1 MQTYSKLLKQ
11 GQKISKLKLGNKTIN
26 LAYLGNINI
35 KTAYLGSQ
43 LVIGNTE
50 QYYNIKVDLRN
61 IDYNLDKYR
70 EMRMYHENT
79 EAIPFYVRDRFEIV
93 NDTVYL
99 YTYGLGS
106 HNYILDAVS
115 YDYIDP
121 RGLDG
126 INISKNL
133 YGYNYNCY
141 YNKHGIGLY
150 YTDQGRDQI
159 GCYGGNAIGFTI
171 SCSKQTY
178 MDDGITLTYQ
188 ELPMDS
194 QKIRLSYTASTEY
207 SITKM
212 SDINQSF
219 VKFSYVCE
227 YAYSVDPKDMKPNEE
242 SNVTIESMPCIGIDM
257 KPNEEEIPSNV
268 SSKLLSYVL
277 EVDVDRDF
285 AEINFQD
292 GMSRFIENTF
302 DIIWEIN
309 NTTFTLPIY
318 HVHTAYKPGHD
329 LSIITPPIQ
338 NYITVYYIVNEN
350 YLGGPNHDITDDPNH
365 GITGDI
371 NWVHT
376 YISPF
381 PGFIKEFYVHLYYN
395 GEQIN
400 NSNELLQSERIFH
413 GEWGAHQDIA
423 VSETLYNELY
433 YSGATNVFTAT
444 FEDSRRQEIHV
455 RITENRMTADGY
467 IIGFNKE

>member
-11 GQKISKLKLGNKTIN
+11 GQKISKLKLGNKSIN

-50 QYYNIKVDLRN
+50 QYYNINVDLRN
-61 IDYNLDKYR
+61 IDYNLAKYR

-79 EAIPFYVRDRFEIV
+79 AAIPFYVRDRFEIV

-115 YDYIDP
+115 YNYIDP
-121 RGLDG
+121 NGLDG

-141 YNKHGIGLY
+141 YNKHGIWLY
-150 YTDQGRDQI
+150 YKYHQSYDNTC
-159 GCYGGNAIGFTI
+159 CYGGNAIGFTI

-178 MDDGITLTYQ
+178 MDDNTSTWQ

-194 QKIRLSYTASTEY
+194 QKIRLSYTAPINSTEY

-212 SDINQSF
+212 SDLNQSF
-219 VKFSYVCE
+219 VKFSYE
-227 YAYSVDPKDMKPNEE
+227 YRDEYHDNMNMKPNEE
-242 SNVTIESMPCIGIDM
+242 T
-257 KPNEEEIPSNV
+257 IPSNV

-277 EVDVDRDF
+277 EVDVDREF
-285 AEINFQD
+285 AQITGKE

-302 DIIWEIN
+302 DIIWEID

-329 LSIITPPIQ
+329 ISIVTPPTQ
-338 NYITVYYIVNEN
+338 HYITVYYIVKDYWCRRADSIDSAIGSLE
-350 YLGGPNHDITDDPNH
+350 
-365 GITGDI
+365 
-371 NWVHT
+371 
-376 YISPF
+376 
-381 PGFIKEFYVHLYYN
+381 EFYVHLYYN

-400 NSNELLQSERIFH
+400 NSNELLQSSQNNYNNEY
-413 GEWGAHQDIA
+413 GAHQDIA

-433 YSGATNVFTAT
+433 SGGATNVFTVT
-444 FEDSRRQEIHV
+444 FKDSTGKTLNDGY
-455 RITENRMTADGY
+455 ITENRMTADGY
-467 IIGFNKE
+467 IIRFENNRAIDRPENPSIKN

>member
-50 QYYNIKVDLRN
+50 QYYNINVDLRN
-61 IDYNLDKYR
+61 IDYNLAKYR

-79 EAIPFYVRDRFEIV
+79 DAIPFYVRDRFEIV

-106 HNYILDAVS
+106 HNYILDATS
-115 YDYIDP
+115 YNYIDP
-121 RGLDG
+121 QGTNG

-141 YNKHGIGLY
+141 YNKHGINLY
-150 YTDQGRDQI
+150 YKYFKSYRSAT
-159 GCYGGNAIGFTI
+159 CYGGNAIGFTI

-178 MDDGITLTYQ
+178 MDDGTTLTYQ
-188 ELPMDS
+188 ELPMNS
-194 QKIRLSYTASTEY
+194 QKIRLSYTAPISSTEY

-212 SDINQSF
+212 SDLNQSF
-219 VKFSYVCE
+219 VKFSYE
-227 YAYSVDPKDMKPNEE
+227 YRDEYHDYMNMKSNEE
-242 SNVTIESMPCIGIDM
+242 T
-257 KPNEEEIPSNV
+257 IPSNV

-285 AEINFQD
+285 AEINFKD

-302 DIIWEIN
+302 DIIWEID

-318 HVHTAYKPGHD
+318 HIHTAYKPGNG
-329 LSIITPPIQ
+329 SGSVTPPTQ
-338 NYITVYYIVNEN
+338 HYITVYYIVKDYWCRRADIIGVESPI
-350 YLGGPNHDITDDPNH
+350 GPLE
-365 GITGDI
+365 
-371 NWVHT
+371 
-376 YISPF
+376 
-381 PGFIKEFYVHLYYN
+381 EFYVHLYYN

-400 NSNELLQSERIFH
+400 NSNELLQSSTDNYNNEY
-413 GEWGAHQDIA
+413 GAHQDIA
-423 VSETLYNELY
+423 ISETLWTEL
-433 YSGATNVFTAT
+433 YSGATNVFTVT
-444 FEDSRRQEIHV
+444 FKDSTGKILNDGY
-455 RITENRMTADGY
+455 ITENRMTADGY
-467 IIGFNKE
+467 IIRFENNRAIDKPHPIV

>member
-50 QYYNIKVDLRN
+50 QYYNINVDLRN

-70 EMRMYHENT
+70 KMRMYHENT

-93 NDTVYL
+93 NDMVYL

-115 YDYIDP
+115 YDYIYPVGD
-121 RGLDG
+121 GDG

-141 YNKHGIGLY
+141 YNKHGIWLY
-150 YTDQGRDQI
+150 YNDQTNENTC
-159 GCYGGNAIGFTI
+159 CYGGNAIGFTI

-178 MDDGITLTYQ
+178 MDDGITLMYQ

-194 QKIRLSYTASTEY
+194 QKIRLSYTAPINSTEY

-212 SDINQSF
+212 SDLNQSF
-219 VKFSYVCE
+219 VKFSYE
-227 YAYSVDPKDMKPNEE
+227 YTDHMDMKSNEE
-242 SNVTIESMPCIGIDM
+242 T
-257 KPNEEEIPSNV
+257 IPSNV

-277 EVDVDRDF
+277 EVDVDREF

-302 DIIWEIN
+302 DIIWEID
-309 NTTFTLPIY
+309 NTTFTLPVY
-318 HVHTAYKPGHD
+318 HIHTAYKPGAG
-329 LSIITPPIQ
+329 SGSVITPTQ
-338 NYITVYYIVNEN
+338 HYITVYYIVKDYWCRRADNDFGVESAI
-350 YLGGPNHDITDDPNH
+350 GPIE
-365 GITGDI
+365 
-371 NWVHT
+371 
-376 YISPF
+376 
-381 PGFIKEFYVHLYYN
+381 EFYVHLYYN

-400 NSNELLQSERIFH
+400 NSNELLQSSINNYNNEY
-413 GEWGAHQDIA
+413 GAHQDIA
-423 VSETLYNELY
+423 ISETLWTELY
-433 YSGATNVFTAT
+433 YGATDVFTVT
-444 FEDSRRQEIHV
+444 FKNSRGQTLNDGY
-455 RITENRMTADGY
+455 ITENRMTADGY
-467 IIGFNKE
+467 IIRFENNKHIDKPHPID

>member
-50 QYYNIKVDLRN
+50 QYYNINVDLRN
-61 IDYNLDKYR
+61 IDYNLAKYR

-79 EAIPFYVRDRFEIV
+79 DAIPFYVRDRFEIV

-106 HNYILDAVS
+106 HNYILDAAS
-115 YDYIDP
+115 YDYIYP
-121 RGLDG
+121 FGIDG

-141 YNKHGIGLY
+141 YNKHGIWLY
-150 YTDQGRDQI
+150 FKYDQSYEATN
-159 GCYGGNAIGFTI
+159 CYGGNAIGFTI

-178 MDDGITLTYQ
+178 MDDNTTLTYQ

-194 QKIRLSYTASTEY
+194 QKIRLSYTAPINSTEY

-212 SDINQSF
+212 SDLNQSF
-219 VKFSYVCE
+219 VKFSYE
-227 YAYSVDPKDMKPNEE
+227 YTDHMDMKPNEE
-242 SNVTIESMPCIGIDM
+242 T
-257 KPNEEEIPSNV
+257 IPSNV
-268 SSKLLSYVL
+268 SSKVLSYVL
-277 EVDVDRDF
+277 EVDVDREF
-285 AEINFQD
+285 AEITGKD

-302 DIIWEIN
+302 DIIWEID

-318 HVHTAYKPGHD
+318 HIHTAYKPGD
-329 LSIITPPIQ
+329 GSGSVITPTQ
-338 NYITVYYIVNEN
+338 HYITVYYIVKDYWFSPAHNPDEPIESIV
-350 YLGGPNHDITDDPNH
+350 GPP
-365 GITGDI
+365 
-371 NWVHT
+371 
-376 YISPF
+376 
-381 PGFIKEFYVHLYYN
+381 KEFYVHLYYN

-400 NSNELLQSERIFH
+400 NSNELLQSSINNYNNEY
-413 GEWGAHQDIA
+413 GAHQDIA
-423 VSETLYNELY
+423 ISETLYNELR
-433 YSGATNVFTAT
+433 SGATNVFTVT
-444 FEDSRRQEIHV
+444 FKDSTGKTLNDGY
-455 RITENRMTADGY
+455 ITENRMTAEGY
-467 IIGFNKE
+467 IIRFENNRAIDRPHPIG

>member
-43 LVIGNTE
+43 LVIGNNE
-50 QYYNIKVDLRN
+50 KYYRINVDLRN

-79 EAIPFYVRDRFEIV
+79 EAIPFYVRDRFEID

-106 HNYILDAVS
+106 YNYILDATS

-121 RGLDG
+121 SGLYG

-141 YNKHGIGLY
+141 YNKHGINLY
-150 YTDQGRDQI
+150 YKYHQSHHNI
-159 GCYGGNAIGFTI
+159 HCYGGNAIGFTI

-178 MDDGITLTYQ
+178 MNDDTTLTYQ
-188 ELPMDS
+188 ELPIDFP
-194 QKIRLSYTASTEY
+194 KIRLSYTASTEY

-219 VKFSYVCE
+219 VKFSYE
-227 YAYSVDPKDMKPNEE
+227 YTSEYHDYMDMKPNEE
-242 SNVTIESMPCIGIDM
+242 TIS
-257 KPNEEEIPSNV
+257 SNV

-277 EVDVDRDF
+277 EVDVGREF
-285 AEINFQD
+285 AEVAPPGEF
-292 GMSRFIENTF
+292 RFITNTF
-302 DIIWEIN
+302 DIIWEIDN
-309 NTTFTLPIY
+309 ATFTLPIY
-318 HVHTAYKPGHD
+318 HVHIAYKPTND
-329 LSIITPPIQ
+329 DTSTEPPSQ
-338 NYITVYYIVNEN
+338 YRVGVFYIFEN
-350 YLGGPNHDITDDPNH
+350 VHIPYTD
-365 GITGDI
+365 
-371 NWVHT
+371 V
-376 YISPF
+376 
-381 PGFIKEFYVHLYYN
+381 KFYVHLYYN
-395 GEQIN
+395 GRQIN
-400 NSNELLQSERIFH
+400 NSNELLQCGDVFS
-413 GEWGAHQDIA
+413 GECGAQQTINI
-423 VSETLYNELY
+423 SKNLYDKLH
-433 YSGATNVFTAT
+433 SGSATNVFTAV
-444 FEDSRRQEIHV
+444 FKDSTGHKLTG

-467 IIGFNKE
+467 IIRFENNRAIDKPHPIV

>member
-50 QYYNIKVDLRN
+50 QYYNINVDLRN
-61 IDYNLDKYR
+61 IDYNLAKYR

-106 HNYILDAVS
+106 HNYILDAAS

-121 RGLDG
+121 VGDGDG

-141 YNKHGIGLY
+141 YNKHGIWLY
-150 YTDQGRDQI
+150 YKYHQSYDNTC
-159 GCYGGNAIGFTI
+159 CYGGNAIGFTI

-178 MDDGITLTYQ
+178 MDDNTSTWQ

-194 QKIRLSYTASTEY
+194 QKIRLSYTSRIYPSAEY

-212 SDINQSF
+212 SDLNQSF
-219 VKFSYVCE
+219 VKFSYE
-227 YAYSVDPKDMKPNEE
+227 YRDEYHDYMNMKSNEE
-242 SNVTIESMPCIGIDM
+242 T
-257 KPNEEEIPSNV
+257 IPSNV

-285 AEINFQD
+285 AEINFKD

-302 DIIWEIN
+302 DIIWEID

-318 HVHTAYKPGHD
+318 HIHTAYKPGNG
-329 LSIITPPIQ
+329 SGSVTPPTQ
-338 NYITVYYIVNEN
+338 HYITVYYIVKDYWCRRADIIGVESPI
-350 YLGGPNHDITDDPNH
+350 GPLE
-365 GITGDI
+365 
-371 NWVHT
+371 
-376 YISPF
+376 
-381 PGFIKEFYVHLYYN
+381 EFYVHLYYN

-400 NSNELLQSERIFH
+400 NSNELLQSSINNYNNEY
-413 GEWGAHQDIA
+413 GAHQDIA
-423 VSETLYNELY
+423 ISETLWTEL
-433 YSGATNVFTAT
+433 YSGATNVFTVT
-444 FEDSRRQEIHV
+444 FKDSTGKILNDGY
-455 RITENRMTADGY
+455 ITENRMIADGY
-467 IIGFNKE
+467 IIRFENNRAIDKPHPIV

>member
-11 GQKISKLKLGNKTIN
+11 GQKISKLKLGNKSIN

-50 QYYNIKVDLRN
+50 QYYNINVDLRN
-61 IDYNLDKYR
+61 IDYNLAKYR

-79 EAIPFYVRDRFEIV
+79 DAIPFYVRDRFEIV

-106 HNYILDAVS
+106 HNYILDAAS
-115 YDYIDP
+115 YDYIYP
-121 RGLDG
+121 FGIDG

-141 YNKHGIGLY
+141 YNKHGIWLY
-150 YTDQGRDQI
+150 FKYDQSYEATN
-159 GCYGGNAIGFTI
+159 CYGGNAIGFTI

-194 QKIRLSYTASTEY
+194 QKIRLSYTAPINSTEY

-212 SDINQSF
+212 SDLNQSF
-219 VKFSYVCE
+219 VKFSYE
-227 YAYSVDPKDMKPNEE
+227 YTDHMDMKSNEE
-242 SNVTIESMPCIGIDM
+242 T
-257 KPNEEEIPSNV
+257 IPSNV

-277 EVDVDRDF
+277 EVDVDREF

-318 HVHTAYKPGHD
+318 HIHTAYKPGD
-329 LSIITPPIQ
+329 GSGSVITPTQ
-338 NYITVYYIVNEN
+338 HYITVYYIVKDYWCRRDDIDVESAI
-350 YLGGPNHDITDDPNH
+350 GPIE
-365 GITGDI
+365 
-371 NWVHT
+371 
-376 YISPF
+376 
-381 PGFIKEFYVHLYYN
+381 EFYVHLYYN

-400 NSNELLQSERIFH
+400 NSNELLQSSINNYNNEY
-413 GEWGAHQDIA
+413 GAHQDIA
-423 VSETLYNELY
+423 VSETLWTEL
-433 YSGATNVFTAT
+433 YSGATDVFTVT
-444 FEDSRRQEIHV
+444 FKNSRGQTLNDGY
-455 RITENRMTADGY
+455 ITENRMTADGY
-467 IIGFNKE
+467 IIRFENNKHIDKSHPID

>member
-50 QYYNIKVDLRN
+50 KYYRINVDLRN
-61 IDYNLDKYR
+61 IDYNLAKYR

-93 NDTVYL
+93 NGTVYL

-121 RGLDG
+121 SGLTD

-150 YTDQGRDQI
+150 YTDQGRDQLC
-159 GCYGGNAIGFTI
+159 CYGGNAIGFTI

-178 MDDGITLTYQ
+178 MDDGTTLTYQ
-188 ELPMDS
+188 ELTMDS
-194 QKIRLSYTASTEY
+194 QKIRLSYTYLIYPYGEY

-212 SDINQSF
+212 SDLNQSF
-219 VKFSYVCE
+219 VKFSYE
-227 YAYSVDPKDMKPNEE
+227 YNSEYHDYMDMKFNEE
-242 SNVTIESMPCIGIDM
+242 I
-257 KPNEEEIPSNV
+257 IPSNV

-277 EVDVDRDF
+277 EVDVDREF
-285 AEINFQD
+285 GELAPPGE
-292 GMSRFIENTF
+292 SSFIQNTF
-302 DIIWEIN
+302 DIIWEIDN
-309 NTTFTLPIY
+309 ATFTLPIY
-318 HVHTAYKPGHD
+318 HIHEVYKPTGGD
-329 LSIITPPIQ
+329 TPTNPPIQ
-338 NYITVYYIVNEN
+338 YYVAVNYVFKDLPI
-350 YLGGPNHDITDDPNH
+350 
-365 GITGDI
+365 
-371 NWVHT
+371 
-376 YISPF
+376 PF
-381 PGFIKEFYVHLYYN
+381 PFTEFYVHLYYN

-400 NSNELLQSERIFH
+400 NSNELLQCDAIF
-413 GEWGAHQDIA
+413 GEWGACQIINNI
-423 VSETLYNELY
+423 SKNLYDKLH
-433 YSGATNVFTAT
+433 SGSATDVFTAT
-444 FEDSRRQEIHV
+444 FEDSHHRQIEGI
-455 RITENRMTADGY
+455 ISQNEMIGGDY
-467 IIGFNKE
+467 IIALTNVLIRND

>member
-50 QYYNIKVDLRN
+50 QYYRINVDLRN

-106 HNYILDAVS
+106 HNYILDAAS

-121 RGLDG
+121 TNADTDG

-141 YNKHGIGLY
+141 YNKYGIALY
-150 YTDQGRDQI
+150 YKYDQSHHNAT
-159 GCYGGNAIGFTI
+159 CYGSNAIGFTI
-171 SCSKQTY
+171 SCSKLTY
-178 MDDGITLTYQ
+178 MDDGTTLTYQ

-194 QKIRLSYTASTEY
+194 QKIRLSYTYSIYPSAEY

-212 SDINQSF
+212 SDLNQSF
-219 VKFSYVCE
+219 VKFSYE
-227 YAYSVDPKDMKPNEE
+227 YNSEYHDYMDMKSNEE
-242 SNVTIESMPCIGIDM
+242 I
-257 KPNEEEIPSNV
+257 IPSNV

-277 EVDVDRDF
+277 EVDVDREF
-285 AEINFQD
+285 GELAPPGES
-292 GMSRFIENTF
+292 MFIRKTF
-302 DIIWEIN
+302 DIIWEIDN
-309 NTTFTLPIY
+309 ATFTLPVY
-318 HVHTAYKPGHD
+318 HVHTAYKPAGGDTH
-329 LSIITPPIQ
+329 TEPPKQ
-338 NYITVYYIVNEN
+338 YYVRVYYLFED
-350 YLGGPNHDITDDPNH
+350 L
-365 GITGDI
+365 GDI
-371 NWVHT
+371 
-376 YISPF
+376 YPF
-381 PGFIKEFYVHLYYN
+381 TEFHVHLYYN

-400 NSNELLQSERIFH
+400 NSNELLQCSRDNVNYEY
-413 GEWGAHQDIA
+413 GANQDIA
-423 VSETLYNELY
+423 VSETLYHELHG
-433 YSGATNVFTAT
+433 SSATNVFTAT
-444 FEDSRRQEIHV
+444 FEDEHHRKIQGYISQNEMT
-455 RITENRMTADGY
+455 TEGY
-467 IIGFNKE
+467 IIALTNVFIQE

>member
-11 GQKISKLKLGNKTIN
+11 GQKISKLKLGNKSIN

-50 QYYNIKVDLRN
+50 QYYNINVDLRN
-61 IDYNLDKYR
+61 IDYNLAKYR

-106 HNYILDAVS
+106 HNYILDALS
-115 YDYIDP
+115 YDYIYPQYTDT
-121 RGLDG
+121 DG

-141 YNKHGIGLY
+141 YNKHGIGLH

-159 GCYGGNAIGFTI
+159 RCYGGNAIGFTI

-178 MDDGITLTYQ
+178 MDDGTTLTYQ

-194 QKIRLSYTASTEY
+194 QKIRLSYTSRIYPSAEY

-212 SDINQSF
+212 SDLNQSF
-219 VKFSYVCE
+219 VKFSYE
-227 YAYSVDPKDMKPNEE
+227 YNSDYMYMKSNEE
-242 SNVTIESMPCIGIDM
+242 T
-257 KPNEEEIPSNV
+257 IPSNV

-285 AEINFQD
+285 AEIISEE

-302 DIIWEIN
+302 DIIWEIDN
-309 NTTFTLPIY
+309 ATFTLPIY
-318 HVHTAYKPGHD
+318 HVHTAYKPGND
-329 LSIITPPIQ
+329 ISIVTPPLQ
-338 NYITVYYIVNEN
+338 HYITVYYIVKD
-350 YLGGPNHDITDDPNH
+350 YWFSDDDPDTI
-365 GITGDI
+365 G
-371 NWVHT
+371 VE
-376 YISPF
+376 S
-381 PGFIKEFYVHLYYN
+381 FIGPPKEFYVHLYYN

-400 NSNELLQSERIFH
+400 NSNELLQSSINNYNNEY
-413 GEWGAHQDIA
+413 GAHQDIA
-423 VSETLYNELY
+423 VSETLYNELR
-433 YSGATNVFTAT
+433 SGATDVFTVT
-444 FEDSRRQEIHV
+444 FKSSRGKILNDGY
-455 RITENRMTADGY
+455 ITENRMTAEGY
-467 IIGFNKE
+467 IIRFENNKHIDKPHPIG

>member
-50 QYYNIKVDLRN
+50 QYYNINVDLRN

-106 HNYILDAVS
+106 HNYILDALS

-121 RGLDG
+121 DNTDTNG

-141 YNKHGIGLY
+141 YNKHGIALY
-150 YTDQGRDQI
+150 YKYHQSHCSETF
-159 GCYGGNAIGFTI
+159 YGSNAIGFTI

-178 MDDGITLTYQ
+178 MDDNTTLTYQ

-194 QKIRLSYTASTEY
+194 QKIRLSYTSRMYPSAEY

-212 SDINQSF
+212 SDLNQSF
-219 VKFSYVCE
+219 VKFSYE
-227 YAYSVDPKDMKPNEE
+227 YNSEYHDYMDMKSNEE
-242 SNVTIESMPCIGIDM
+242 I
-257 KPNEEEIPSNV
+257 IPSNV

-277 EVDVDRDF
+277 EVDVDREF
-285 AEINFQD
+285 GELAPPGEY
-292 GMSRFIENTF
+292 SFIQNTF
-302 DIIWEIN
+302 DIIWEIDN
-309 NTTFTLPIY
+309 ATFTLPVY
-318 HVHTAYKPGHD
+318 HVHTAYKPTND
-329 LSIITPPIQ
+329 YTPTEPPSQ
-338 NYITVYYIVNEN
+338 YRVEVFYIFEN
-350 YLGGPNHDITDDPNH
+350 VQIPYPD
-365 GITGDI
+365 
-371 NWVHT
+371 V
-376 YISPF
+376 
-381 PGFIKEFYVHLYYN
+381 KFYVHLYYN
-395 GEQIN
+395 GRQIN
-400 NSNELLQSERIFH
+400 NSNELLQCEGVF
-413 GEWGAHQDIA
+413 GGDCGARQTINI
-423 VSETLYNELY
+423 SKNLYDKLH
-433 YSGATNVFTAT
+433 SGSATNVFTAT
-444 FEDSRRQEIHV
+444 FKDSTGQKLTG
-455 RITENRMTADGY
+455 RITENRMTNDGY
-467 IIGFNKE
+467 IIRFDTSYIT

>member
-1 MQTYSKLLKQ
+1 
-11 GQKISKLKLGNKTIN
+11 
-26 LAYLGNINI
+26 
-35 KTAYLGSQ
+35 
-43 LVIGNTE
+43 
-50 QYYNIKVDLRN
+50 
-61 IDYNLDKYR
+61 
-70 EMRMYHENT
+70 
-79 EAIPFYVRDRFEIV
+79 
-93 NDTVYL
+93 
-99 YTYGLGS
+99 
-106 HNYILDAVS
+106 
-115 YDYIDP
+115 
-121 RGLDG
+121 
-126 INISKNL
+126 
-133 YGYNYNCY
+133 
-141 YNKHGIGLY
+141 
-150 YTDQGRDQI
+150 
-159 GCYGGNAIGFTI
+159 
-171 SCSKQTY
+171 

-194 QKIRLSYTASTEY
+194 QKIRLSYTAPINSTEY

-212 SDINQSF
+212 SDLNQSF
-219 VKFSYVCE
+219 VKFSYE
-227 YAYSVDPKDMKPNEE
+227 YTDHMDMKSNEE
-242 SNVTIESMPCIGIDM
+242 T
-257 KPNEEEIPSNV
+257 IPSNV

-350 YLGGPNHDITDDPNH
+350 YLGGPNH

-371 NWVHT
+371 NLGHT

>member
-11 GQKISKLKLGNKTIN
+11 GQKISKLKLGNKSIN

-50 QYYNIKVDLRN
+50 QYYNINVDLRN
-61 IDYNLDKYR
+61 IDYNLAKYR

-79 EAIPFYVRDRFEIV
+79 DAIPFYVRDRFEIV

-106 HNYILDAVS
+106 HNYILDAAS
-115 YDYIDP
+115 YNYIYP
-121 RGLDG
+121 QGTNG

-141 YNKHGIGLY
+141 YNKHGIWLY
-150 YTDQGRDQI
+150 YNYDQSYENTC
-159 GCYGGNAIGFTI
+159 CYGGNAIGFTI

-178 MDDGITLTYQ
+178 MDDNTTLTYQ

-194 QKIRLSYTASTEY
+194 QKIRLSYTAPINSTEY

-212 SDINQSF
+212 SDLNQSF
-219 VKFSYVCE
+219 VKFSYE
-227 YAYSVDPKDMKPNEE
+227 YRDEYHDNMNMKPNEE
-242 SNVTIESMPCIGIDM
+242 T
-257 KPNEEEIPSNV
+257 IPSNV

-277 EVDVDRDF
+277 EVDVDREF

-292 GMSRFIENTF
+292 SMSRFIENTF
-302 DIIWEIN
+302 DIIWEID

-318 HVHTAYKPGHD
+318 HIHTAYKPGNG
-329 LSIITPPIQ
+329 SGSVITPTQ
-338 NYITVYYIVNEN
+338 HYITVYYIVNEN
-350 YLGGPNHDITDDPNH
+350 YLDDPNHGITDDPNH

-371 NWVHT
+371 NWEYT
-376 YISPF
+376 YSSPF

-395 GEQIN
+395 GIKIN
-400 NSNELLQSERIFH
+400 NSDELLQSKIIFH
-413 GEWGAHQDIA
+413 GEWGASQDVAI
-423 VSETLYNELY
+423 SETLYNELY
-433 YSGATNVFTAT
+433 SGATNVFTVT

-455 RITENRMTADGY
+455 RITENGMTADGY
-467 IIGFNKE
+467 IIRFNKE

>member
-50 QYYNIKVDLRN
+50 QYYNINVDLRN
-61 IDYNLDKYR
+61 IDYNLAKYR

-79 EAIPFYVRDRFEIV
+79 DAIPFYVRDRFEIV

-106 HNYILDAVS
+106 HNYILDALS
-115 YDYIDP
+115 YDYINPNNTDT
-121 RGLDG
+121 DG

-159 GCYGGNAIGFTI
+159 RCYGGNAIGFTI

-178 MDDGITLTYQ
+178 MDDNTSTWQ

-194 QKIRLSYTASTEY
+194 QKIRLSYTSRIYPEAEY

-212 SDINQSF
+212 SDLNQSF
-219 VKFSYVCE
+219 VKFSYE
-227 YAYSVDPKDMKPNEE
+227 YLDEEYHDYMDMKPNKE
-242 SNVTIESMPCIGIDM
+242 T
-257 KPNEEEIPSNV
+257 IPSNV

-350 YLGGPNHDITDDPNH
+350 YLGGPNHDITDDSNH
-365 GITGDI
+365 GITGDTNFGPI
-371 NWVHT
+371 T

-395 GEQIN
+395 GKQIN
-400 NSNELLQSERIFH
+400 NSNELLQSERIFY

-455 RITENRMTADGY
+455 RIMENRMTADGY
-467 IIGFNKE
+467 IIRFNKE

>member
-43 LVIGNTE
+43 LVIGNSE
-50 QYYNIKVDLRN
+50 QYYRINVDLRN
-61 IDYNLDKYR
+61 IDYNQDKYIEAR
-70 EMRMYHENT
+70 RYHKPMES
-79 EAIPFYVRDRFEIV
+79 IPVVIFGDRFEIA

-106 HNYILDAVS
+106 KNYILDAVS
-115 YDYIDP
+115 YYYISPNNTDTN
-121 RGLDG
+121 G

-141 YNKHGIGLY
+141 YNKHGIKLY
-150 YTDQGRDQI
+150 YKQNQSYFSTT
-159 GCYGGNAIGFTI
+159 CYGGNAIGFTI

-178 MDDGITLTYQ
+178 MDDGTTLTYQ

-194 QKIRLSYTASTEY
+194 QKIRLSYTAPINSTEY

-212 SDINQSF
+212 SDLNQSF
-219 VKFSYVCE
+219 VKFSYE
-227 YAYSVDPKDMKPNEE
+227 YTDHMDMKSNEE
-242 SNVTIESMPCIGIDM
+242 T
-257 KPNEEEIPSNV
+257 IPSNV

-277 EVDVDRDF
+277 EVDVDREF

-318 HVHTAYKPGHD
+318 HIHTAYKPGD
-329 LSIITPPIQ
+329 GSGSVITPTQ
-338 NYITVYYIVNEN
+338 HYITVYYIVKDYWCRRDDIDVESAI
-350 YLGGPNHDITDDPNH
+350 GPIE
-365 GITGDI
+365 
-371 NWVHT
+371 
-376 YISPF
+376 
-381 PGFIKEFYVHLYYN
+381 EFYVHLYYN

-400 NSNELLQSERIFH
+400 NSNELLQSSINNYNNEY
-413 GEWGAHQDIA
+413 GAHQDIA
-423 VSETLYNELY
+423 VSETLWTEL
-433 YSGATNVFTAT
+433 YSGATDVFTVT
-444 FEDSRRQEIHV
+444 FKDSTGKTLNDGY
-455 RITENRMTADGY
+455 ITENRMTADGY
-467 IIGFNKE
+467 IIRFENNKHTIDKPHPIG

>member
-50 QYYNIKVDLRN
+50 QYYNINVDLRN
-61 IDYNLDKYR
+61 IDYNLAKYR

-106 HNYILDAVS
+106 HNYILDAAS
-115 YDYIDP
+115 YDYVNLS
-121 RGLDG
+121 GLAG

-141 YNKHGIGLY
+141 YNKHGIWLY
-150 YTDQGRDQI
+150 YKYHQSYDNTC
-159 GCYGGNAIGFTI
+159 CYGGNAIGFTI

-178 MDDGITLTYQ
+178 MDDNTTLTYQ

-194 QKIRLSYTASTEY
+194 QKIRLSYTAPINSTEY

-212 SDINQSF
+212 SDLNQSF
-219 VKFSYVCE
+219 VKFSYE
-227 YAYSVDPKDMKPNEE
+227 YTDYMDMKPNKE
-242 SNVTIESMPCIGIDM
+242 T
-257 KPNEEEIPSNV
+257 IPSNV
-268 SSKLLSYVL
+268 SSKVLSYVL

-285 AEINFQD
+285 AEITGKD

-302 DIIWEIN
+302 DIIWEID

-318 HVHTAYKPGHD
+318 HIHTAYKPGHD
-329 LSIITPPIQ
+329 IGIVTPPTQ
-338 NYITVYYIVNEN
+338 HYITVYYIVKDYWCRRADIIGDESPI
-350 YLGGPNHDITDDPNH
+350 GPLE
-365 GITGDI
+365 
-371 NWVHT
+371 
-376 YISPF
+376 
-381 PGFIKEFYVHLYYN
+381 EFYVHLYYN

-400 NSNELLQSERIFH
+400 NSNELLQSSINNYNNEY
-413 GEWGAHQDIA
+413 GAHQDIA

-433 YSGATNVFTAT
+433 YSGATNVFTVT
-444 FEDSRRQEIHV
+444 FESSTRKPLNDGY
-455 RITENRMTADGY
+455 ITENRMTADGY
-467 IIGFNKE
+467 IIRFENNKYIDPMNPSIKN

>member
-50 QYYNIKVDLRN
+50 QYYNINVDLRN
-61 IDYNLDKYR
+61 IDYNQDKYR
-70 EMRMYHENT
+70 EMRSYHKPMEPIL
-79 EAIPFYVRDRFEIV
+79 ADIFGDRFEIAA

-106 HNYILDAVS
+106 KNYILNAVS
-115 YDYIDP
+115 YDYINPNNTDTN
-121 RGLDG
+121 G

-141 YNKHGIGLY
+141 YNKHGIKLY
-150 YTDQGRDQI
+150 YKKNQSYFGTT
-159 GCYGGNAIGFTI
+159 CYGGNAIGFTI

-178 MDDGITLTYQ
+178 MDDGTTLTYQ

-194 QKIRLSYTASTEY
+194 QKIRLSYTSSIYPSTEY

-219 VKFSYVCE
+219 VKFSYECTYIE
-227 YAYSVDPKDMKPNEE
+227 SLNPIDMKPNEE
-242 SNVTIESMPCIGIDM
+242 LINYIHIDM

-277 EVDVDRDF
+277 EVDVDKEF
-285 AEINFQD
+285 AEND
-292 GMSRFIENTF
+292 HGGETRFIENTF
-302 DIIWEIN
+302 NIIWEIDN
-309 NTTFTLPIY
+309 ATFTLPIY
-318 HVHTAYKPGHD
+318 HVHTAYKPRHFD
-329 LSIITPPIQ
+329 RPTPTEQPDQYYNVIV
-338 NYITVYYIVNEN
+338 NYIFKALSSN
-350 YLGGPNHDITDDPNH
+350 YPYT
-365 GITGDI
+365 
-371 NWVHT
+371 
-376 YISPF
+376 
-381 PGFIKEFYVHLYYN
+381 EFYVHLYYN

-400 NSNELLQSERIFH
+400 NSNELLRCRLNNYNNDEYVY
-413 GEWGAHQDIA
+413 IA
-423 VSETLYNELY
+423 NQIIVVRETIYNKLY
-433 YSGATNVFTAT
+433 YGATNVFTVK
-444 FEDSRRQEIHV
+444 FEDSRRREIFG
-455 RITENRMTADGY
+455 RISQNRMTNDGY
-467 IIGFNKE
+467 IIELTGIKIRDDNDTVN

>member
-50 QYYNIKVDLRN
+50 QYYNINVDLRN
-61 IDYNLDKYR
+61 IDYNLAKYR

-79 EAIPFYVRDRFEIV
+79 AAIPFHVRDRFEIV

-121 RGLDG
+121 WSLDG

-141 YNKHGIGLY
+141 YNRHGIWLY
-150 YTDQGRDQI
+150 YKYHQSYDNTC
-159 GCYGGNAIGFTI
+159 CYGGNAIGFTI

-178 MDDGITLTYQ
+178 MDDDTSTWQ

-194 QKIRLSYTASTEY
+194 QKIRLSYTSRIYPETEY

-212 SDINQSF
+212 SDLNQSF
-219 VKFSYVCE
+219 VKFSYE
-227 YAYSVDPKDMKPNEE
+227 YHDNMNMKPNEE
-242 SNVTIESMPCIGIDM
+242 T
-257 KPNEEEIPSNV
+257 IPSNV

-285 AEINFQD
+285 AEINFKV

-302 DIIWEIN
+302 DIIWEIDN
-309 NTTFTLPIY
+309 ATFTLPIY
-318 HVHTAYKPGHD
+318 HIHTAYKPGNG
-329 LSIITPPIQ
+329 SGSVITPTQ
-338 NYITVYYIVNEN
+338 HYITVYYIVKDYWFSPAHNPDEVIESIV
-350 YLGGPNHDITDDPNH
+350 GPP
-365 GITGDI
+365 
-371 NWVHT
+371 
-376 YISPF
+376 
-381 PGFIKEFYVHLYYN
+381 KEFYVHLYYN

-400 NSNELLQSERIFH
+400 NSNELLQSSINNYNNEY
-413 GEWGAHQDIA
+413 GAHQDIA
-423 VSETLYNELY
+423 ISETLWTEL
-433 YSGATNVFTAT
+433 YSGATNVFTVT
-444 FEDSRRQEIHV
+444 FENSKRKPLNDGY
-455 RITENRMTADGY
+455 ITENRMTADGY
-467 IIGFNKE
+467 IIRFENNRAIDKPHPIV

>member
-50 QYYNIKVDLRN
+50 QYYNINVDLRN
-61 IDYNLDKYR
+61 IDYNLAKYR

-106 HNYILDAVS
+106 HNYILDALS
-115 YDYIDP
+115 YDYIYP
-121 RGLDG
+121 QYTNTDG

-141 YNKHGIGLY
+141 YNKHGIGLH
-150 YTDQGRDQI
+150 YTDQGRDKI
-159 GCYGGNAIGFTI
+159 RCYGGNAIGFTI

-194 QKIRLSYTASTEY
+194 QKIRLSYTSRIYPAAEY

-212 SDINQSF
+212 SDLNQSF
-219 VKFSYVCE
+219 VKFSYE
-227 YAYSVDPKDMKPNEE
+227 YLDEEYHDYMDMKPNKE
-242 SNVTIESMPCIGIDM
+242 TM
-257 KPNEEEIPSNV
+257 PSNV

-338 NYITVYYIVNEN
+338 NYITVYYIVKDYWCRRADIIGVESPI
-350 YLGGPNHDITDDPNH
+350 GPLE
-365 GITGDI
+365 
-371 NWVHT
+371 
-376 YISPF
+376 
-381 PGFIKEFYVHLYYN
+381 EFYVHLYYN

-400 NSNELLQSERIFH
+400 NSNELLQSSINNYNNEY
-413 GEWGAHQDIA
+413 GAHQDIA
-423 VSETLYNELY
+423 ISETLYNELY
-433 YSGATNVFTAT
+433 SGATNVFTVT
-444 FEDSRRQEIHV
+444 FKDSTGKILNDGY
-455 RITENRMTADGY
+455 ITENRMIADGY
-467 IIGFNKE
+467 IIRFENNKYIDPPIDHLIGEN

>member
-61 IDYNLDKYR
+61 IDYNLDKYIEAR
-70 EMRMYHENT
+70 RYHKPMEP
-79 EAIPFYVRDRFEIV
+79 IPLVIFGDRFEIA

-106 HNYILDAVS
+106 KNYILDAVS
-115 YDYIDP
+115 YYYINPNNTDTN
-121 RGLDG
+121 G

-141 YNKHGIGLY
+141 YNKHGIKLY
-150 YTDQGRDQI
+150 YKQNQSYFGTT
-159 GCYGGNAIGFTI
+159 CYGGNAIGFTI

-178 MDDGITLTYQ
+178 MDDGTTLTYQ

-242 SNVTIESMPCIGIDM
+242 SNVPIESMPCIGIDM
-257 KPNEEEIPSNV
+257 KPNKEEIPSDV

-277 EVDVDRDF
+277 EVDVDKEF
-285 AEINFQD
+285 AEND
-292 GMSRFIENTF
+292 HGGESRFIENTF
-302 DIIWEIN
+302 DIIWEIDN
-309 NTTFTLPIY
+309 ATFTLPIY
-318 HVHTAYKPGHD
+318 HVHTAYKPKHPAP
-329 LSIITPPIQ
+329 SSTEPPMQ
-338 NYITVYYIVNEN
+338 YYNVTVNYIFKALSSN
-350 YLGGPNHDITDDPNH
+350 YPYT
-365 GITGDI
+365 
-371 NWVHT
+371 
-376 YISPF
+376 
-381 PGFIKEFYVHLYYN
+381 EFYVHLYYN

-400 NSNELLQSERIFH
+400 NSNELLRCRLNNYNNDEYVY
-413 GEWGAHQDIA
+413 IA
-423 VSETLYNELY
+423 NQIIRVRETIYNKLY
-433 YSGATNVFTAT
+433 YGATNVFTVK
-444 FEDSRRQEIHV
+444 FEDSQRREIYGN
-455 RITENRMTADGY
+455 ISQNRMTNDGY
-467 IIGFNKE
+467 IIELTGIKIKDENDSVN

>member
-50 QYYNIKVDLRN
+50 QYYNINVDLRN
-61 IDYNLDKYR
+61 IDYNLAKYR

-106 HNYILDAVS
+106 HNYILDAIS

-121 RGLDG
+121 VGDGAG

-141 YNKHGIGLY
+141 YNKHGIWLY
-150 YTDQGRDQI
+150 YKYHQSYDNTC
-159 GCYGGNAIGFTI
+159 CYGGNAIGFTI

-194 QKIRLSYTASTEY
+194 QKIRLSYTAPINSTEY

-219 VKFSYVCE
+219 VKFSYE
-227 YAYSVDPKDMKPNEE
+227 YTDHMDMKSNEE
-242 SNVTIESMPCIGIDM
+242 T
-257 KPNEEEIPSNV
+257 IPSNV

-277 EVDVDRDF
+277 EVDVDREF
-285 AEINFQD
+285 AQITGKE
-292 GMSRFIENTF
+292 GMSRFIKNTF

-318 HVHTAYKPGHD
+318 HIHTAYKPGHD
-329 LSIITPPIQ
+329 ISIVTPPIQ
-338 NYITVYYIVNEN
+338 HYITVYYIVKD
-350 YLGGPNHDITDDPNH
+350 YWCRRDDSVDSVIGPIE
-365 GITGDI
+365 
-371 NWVHT
+371 
-376 YISPF
+376 
-381 PGFIKEFYVHLYYN
+381 EFYVHLYYN

-400 NSNELLQSERIFH
+400 NSNELLQSSINNYNNEY
-413 GEWGAHQDIA
+413 GAHQDIA
-423 VSETLYNELY
+423 ISETLYNELH
-433 YSGATNVFTAT
+433 SGATDVFTVT
-444 FEDSRRQEIHV
+444 FKNSRGQTLNDGY
-455 RITENRMTADGY
+455 ITENRMTAEGY
-467 IIGFNKE
+467 IIRFENNMAIDKPHPIV